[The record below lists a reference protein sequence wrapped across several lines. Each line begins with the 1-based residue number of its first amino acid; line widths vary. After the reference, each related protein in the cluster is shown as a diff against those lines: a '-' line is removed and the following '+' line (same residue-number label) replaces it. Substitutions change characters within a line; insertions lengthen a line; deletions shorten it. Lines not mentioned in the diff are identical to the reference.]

1 MMTARRIKEAENRLR
16 DLRREE
22 WSDLALAGL
31 VWGLA
36 LGASVVHSPF
46 AGPLFAGA
54 LAVAFLAARA
64 FFRRWNLFDG
74 LLLDRDAYSIPEV
87 RGRAEHIASM
97 ESRRTLAAS
106 VRSRLKPAPGFSLPT
121 RVAAVAEELAALAD
135 ELENEDLALDPQCA
149 VRCLVLLTD
158 CTDSPLLNELL
169 PAQDVQVRIRQIRAG
184 FEERRLAA

>member
-97 ESRRTLAAS
+97 AAS
-106 VRSRLKPAPGFSLPT
+106 VRSRLKPAPGFPLPT
-121 RVAAVAEELAALAD
+121 RVAAVAEELAELAD

-158 CTDSPLLNELL
+158 FTDSPLLNELL